1 MINQYQA
8 LVSNSPSDLTTLS
21 NTTAF
26 INQMMDNLNWVG
38 FYFLKDNQLILGPF
52 QGKVACE
59 VIDLNKGVCGHV
71 ATTQQPIIVDD
82 VHQFEG
88 HIACD
93 EASQSEMVIPL
104 FYQSELI
111 GVLDLDA
118 PIKNRFSTDDLQQC
132 QSIVNHLSKALKK
145 GNPLLP

>member
-8 LVSNSPSDLTTLS
+8 LVSNSPSDLTTFS

-132 QSIVNHLSKALKK
+132 QSIVNYLSKALKK

>member
-1 MINQYQA
+1 MINQYKA
-8 LVSNSPSDLTTLS
+8 LVTNSPSDLTTFS
-21 NTTAF
+21 NTSAF
-26 INQMMDNLNWVG
+26 LMQQLDNLNWAG

-59 VIDLNKGVCGHV
+59 VIDINKGVCGACV
-71 ATTQQPIIVDD
+71 RSKEPIIVDD

-93 EASQSEMVIPL
+93 EMSQSEMVIPL
-104 FYQSELI
+104 IFNDELI

-118 PIKNRFSTDDLQQC
+118 PIKNRFARTDLNLI
-132 QSIVNHLSKALKK
+132 QSLVDILTQSLKK
-145 GNPLLP
+145 GSLLLP

>member
-8 LVSNSPSDLTTLS
+8 LVSNSPSDLTTFS

-93 EASQSEMVIPL
+93 EASQFEMVIPL

>member
-8 LVSNSPSDLTTLS
+8 LVSNSPSDLTTFS

-71 ATTQQPIIVDD
+71 ATTQQPIIVGD

>member
-8 LVSNSPSDLTTLS
+8 LVSNSPSDLTTFS

-118 PIKNRFSTDDLQQC
+118 PIKNRFSTEDLQQC

>member
-8 LVSNSPSDLTTLS
+8 LVSNSPSDLTTFS